1 LINHNIKVTGFVEGA
16 LRENITVNPND
27 VSGPLPKGN
36 ALELLYAGLARV
48 LEVVK
53 SQSSLDQRI
62 NSPFGEMTRG
72 EFLINPTWDL
82 LVHTW
87 DPAKG
92 TNQNTTLDSHLVE
105 VCNNVF
111 APMMDHMPTEE
122 FGGIKSM
129 GPEVTVPAGASLQDR
144 FIGTMGRQ
152 P

>member
-1 LINHNIKVTGFVEGA
+1 MINHNIKVTGFVEGA

-27 VSGPLPKGN
+27 VSGPLPEGN
-36 ALELLYAGLARV
+36 ALELLDAGLARV

-111 APMMDHMPTEE
+111 TPMMDHMRTEE

-144 FIGTMGRQ
+144 FIGMMGR
-152 P
+152 